1 MKLLNVHLGNVL
13 REWLRRT
20 EPEPLV
26 VIDPHLV
33 IITFCPLFDENRNSF
48 DKSWPVGSTPCHH
61 GESLV
66 LHVPSRSVFWGI
78 LWKTN
83 GVDPGLTPCPVPGL
97 WGTSQLGTNPFLA
110 LQKKK
115 NLVVFENDHPW
126 WDGWHSSTVE
136 PLTTVDISF
145 AITVNIEI
153 LCWKECN
160 ILKRKSVFF
169 LFNSNYTIRM
179 ASSLE

>member
-97 WGTSQLGTNPFLA
+97 WGTSQLGTNPFPA

-115 NLVVFENDHPW
+115 ISWSLRMTTPDEMGDTAVQLN
-126 WDGWHSSTVE
+126 HSQQW
-136 PLTTVDISF
+136 I
-145 AITVNIEI
+145 
-153 LCWKECN
+153 
-160 ILKRKSVFF
+160 F
-169 LFNSNYTIRM
+169 L
-179 ASSLE
+179 LL

>member
-20 EPEPLV
+20 EPESLV

-61 GESLV
+61 GESLM

-115 NLVVFENDHPW
+115 ISWSLRMTTPDEMGDTAVQLN
-126 WDGWHSSTVE
+126 HSQQW
-136 PLTTVDISF
+136 I
-145 AITVNIEI
+145 
-153 LCWKECN
+153 
-160 ILKRKSVFF
+160 F
-169 LFNSNYTIRM
+169 L
-179 ASSLE
+179 LL

>member
-61 GESLV
+61 GESLM

-115 NLVVFENDHPW
+115 ISWSLRMTTPDEMGDTAVQEN
-126 WDGWHSSTVE
+126 HSQQW
-136 PLTTVDISF
+136 I
-145 AITVNIEI
+145 
-153 LCWKECN
+153 
-160 ILKRKSVFF
+160 F
-169 LFNSNYTIRM
+169 L
-179 ASSLE
+179 LL

>member
-61 GESLV
+61 GESLM

-115 NLVVFENDHPW
+115 ISWSLRMTTPDEMGDTAVQLN
-126 WDGWHSSTVE
+126 HSQQW
-136 PLTTVDISF
+136 I
-145 AITVNIEI
+145 
-153 LCWKECN
+153 
-160 ILKRKSVFF
+160 F
-169 LFNSNYTIRM
+169 L
-179 ASSLE
+179 LL

>member
-115 NLVVFENDHPW
+115 KSRGLWEWPPLMRWVTQQYSWTTHNSGYFFCYNGQHW
-126 WDGWHSSTVE
+126 NTV
-136 PLTTVDISF
+136 
-145 AITVNIEI
+145 
-153 LCWKECN
+153 
-160 ILKRKSVFF
+160 LKRVQHFKKKKCFF
-169 LFNSNYTIRM
+169 FI
-179 ASSLE
+179 

>member
-20 EPEPLV
+20 EPESLV

-61 GESLV
+61 GESLM

-115 NLVVFENDHPW
+115 ISWSLGMTTPDEMGDTAVQLN
-126 WDGWHSSTVE
+126 HSQQW
-136 PLTTVDISF
+136 I
-145 AITVNIEI
+145 
-153 LCWKECN
+153 
-160 ILKRKSVFF
+160 F
-169 LFNSNYTIRM
+169 L
-179 ASSLE
+179 LL

>member
-61 GESLV
+61 GESLM

-115 NLVVFENDHPW
+115 SRGLWEWPPLMRWVTQQYRRTTHNSGYFFCYNGQHLN
-126 WDGWHSSTVE
+126 TV
-136 PLTTVDISF
+136 
-145 AITVNIEI
+145 
-153 LCWKECN
+153 
-160 ILKRKSVFF
+160 LKRVQHFKKKKCFF
-169 LFNSNYTIRM
+169 FFI
-179 ASSLE
+179 

>member
-115 NLVVFENDHPW
+115 ISWSLRMTTPDEMGDTAVQLN
-126 WDGWHSSTVE
+126 HSQQW
-136 PLTTVDISF
+136 I
-145 AITVNIEI
+145 
-153 LCWKECN
+153 
-160 ILKRKSVFF
+160 F
-169 LFNSNYTIRM
+169 L
-179 ASSLE
+179 LL